1 MSSWQECIKCLIVL
15 IWLFRRSPNSS
26 EHPCMF
32 AFMPPPRHECLLMC
46 LANVGRMWFFFLGWG
61 EWGGL
66 FPLCGVSGFN
76 KDVPLAKSPL
86 NIFFIIDVQ
95 PASSVYGQTKFHQ
108 LFPFFI
114 QRRPPPPAPRPL
126 LLYWWSRRL
135 SCSWTTCSTPRRL
148 NTVKAVLS
156 QKHLLR
162 TILFRGNF
170 NFILPFFFFQYSLIG
185 TASLLVFFMFFLL
198 NEPSLWHLHKM
209 PSRQRADFGFN

>member
-1 MSSWQECIKCLIVL
+1 
-15 IWLFRRSPNSS
+15 
-26 EHPCMF
+26 
-32 AFMPPPRHECLLMC
+32 MPPPRHECLLMC

-170 NFILPFFFFQYSLIG
+170 NFILPFFFFSIFPHWYRIPLGIFY
-185 TASLLVFFMFFLL
+185 VFPTERAFTVTLAQNAL
-198 NEPSLWHLHKM
+198 EAKGGLWVQLRRNNTCREMTTVAH
-209 PSRQRADFGFN
+209 